1 MPANEYLSVS
11 IICKDMTGDDWA
23 IVIGAIVA
31 LLFLW
36 YFWVRLPAQ
45 MARKRGRSALG
56 WVLLFWFLSPLWGA
70 ILLLVVGD
78 SQEKISREIIE
89 QLKREQ

>member
-1 MPANEYLSVS
+1 
-11 IICKDMTGDDWA
+11 MTGEDWI
-23 IVIGAIVA
+23 IVIAVLFS

-56 WVLLFWFLSPLWGA
+56 WVLLFWFLSPIWGV
-70 ILLLVVGD
+70 ILLLIVGD

-89 QLKREQ
+89 QLKRE

>member
-1 MPANEYLSVS
+1 MAGEDW
-11 IICKDMTGDDWA
+11 IIVIA
-23 IVIGAIVA
+23 IVFS

-56 WVLLFWFLSPLWGA
+56 WVLLFWFLSPIWGV
-70 ILLLVVGD
+70 ILLLILGD

-89 QLKREQ
+89 QLKRE

>member
-1 MPANEYLSVS
+1 
-11 IICKDMTGDDWA
+11 MTGEDWIIVIA
-23 IVIGAIVA
+23 IVFS

-36 YFWVRLPAQ
+36 YFWVSLPAQ

-56 WVLLFWFLSPLWGA
+56 WVLLFWFLSPIWGV
-70 ILLLVVGD
+70 ILLLIVGD

-89 QLKREQ
+89 QLKRE

>member
-1 MPANEYLSVS
+1 
-11 IICKDMTGDDWA
+11 MTGEDWI
-23 IVIGAIVA
+23 IVIAAIIG

-45 MARKRGRSALG
+45 MARRRGRSALG
-56 WVLLFWFLSPLWGA
+56 WVLLFWFLSPIWGV
-70 ILLLVVGD
+70 ILLLIVGE

-89 QLKREQ
+89 QLKRE

>member
-1 MPANEYLSVS
+1 MSEDGVL
-11 IICKDMTGDDWA
+11 ILFA
-23 IVIGAIVA
+23 ILA

-56 WVLLFWFLSPLWGA
+56 WVLLFWIISPFWGV
-70 ILLLVVGD
+70 ILLLIVGD
-78 SQEKISREIIE
+78 SQEKISRDIVE
-89 QLKREQ
+89 QLKRD

>member
-1 MPANEYLSVS
+1 
-11 IICKDMTGDDWA
+11 MTGDDWA

-56 WVLLFWFLSPLWGA
+56 WGLLFWFLSPLWGA

>member
-1 MPANEYLSVS
+1 
-11 IICKDMTGDDWA
+11 MTGDDWA

-78 SQEKISREIIE
+78 SREKISREIIE

>member
-1 MPANEYLSVS
+1 
-11 IICKDMTGDDWA
+11 MTGDDWA
-23 IVIGAIVA
+23 IVTGAIVA

-45 MARKRGRSALG
+45 MARKRGISALG

>member
-1 MPANEYLSVS
+1 MSEDVVLILV
-11 IICKDMTGDDWA
+11 A
-23 IVIGAIVA
+23 ILA

-56 WVLLFWFLSPLWGA
+56 WVLLFWVISPFWGI
-70 ILLLVVGD
+70 ILLLIVGD
-78 SQEKISREIIE
+78 SQEKISRDIVE
-89 QLKREQ
+89 QLKRD

>member
-1 MPANEYLSVS
+1 
-11 IICKDMTGDDWA
+11 MTDNDWI
-23 IVIGAIVA
+23 IVIAVLFS

-56 WVLLFWFLSPLWGA
+56 WVLLFWFLSPIWGV
-70 ILLLVVGD
+70 ILLLIAGD

-89 QLKREQ
+89 QLKRE

>member
-1 MPANEYLSVS
+1 
-11 IICKDMTGDDWA
+11 MTGEDWIIVIA
-23 IVIGAIVA
+23 IVFS

-56 WVLLFWFLSPLWGA
+56 WVLLFWFLSPIWGV
-70 ILLLVVGD
+70 ILLLHPCLV
-78 SQEKISREIIE
+78 R
-89 QLKREQ
+89 LC

>member
-1 MPANEYLSVS
+1 
-11 IICKDMTGDDWA
+11 MTGEDWIIVIA
-23 IVIGAIVA
+23 IVFS

-56 WVLLFWFLSPLWGA
+56 WVLLFWFLSPIWGV
-70 ILLLVVGD
+70 ILLLIVGD

-89 QLKREQ
+89 QLKRE

>member
-1 MPANEYLSVS
+1 
-11 IICKDMTGDDWA
+11 MTGDDWA
-23 IVIGAIVA
+23 IVIGAIIA

-36 YFWVRLPAQ
+36 FFWVRLPAQ

-70 ILLLVVGD
+70 ILLLIVGD
-78 SQEKISREIIE
+78 SQEKISREIID

>member
-1 MPANEYLSVS
+1 
-11 IICKDMTGDDWA
+11 MTGDDWA

-45 MARKRGRSALG
+45 MSRERGGSALG

-78 SQEKISREIIE
+78 SQEKISR
-89 QLKREQ
+89 

>member
-1 MPANEYLSVS
+1 
-11 IICKDMTGDDWA
+11 MTGDDWA

-45 MARKRGRSALG
+45 MARKRGRSAVG

-89 QLKREQ
+89 QLKRDQ

>member
-1 MPANEYLSVS
+1 
-11 IICKDMTGDDWA
+11 MTGEDWIIVIA
-23 IVIGAIVA
+23 IVFS

-56 WVLLFWFLSPLWGA
+56 WVLLFWLLSPIWGV
-70 ILLLVVGD
+70 ILLLIVGD

-89 QLKREQ
+89 QLKRE

>member
-1 MPANEYLSVS
+1 
-11 IICKDMTGDDWA
+11 MTGDDWA

-70 ILLLVVGD
+70 ILLIVVGD

>member
-1 MPANEYLSVS
+1 
-11 IICKDMTGDDWA
+11 MTGEDWIIVIA
-23 IVIGAIVA
+23 IVFS

-45 MARKRGRSALG
+45 MARKRGRNALG
-56 WVLLFWFLSPLWGA
+56 WVLLFWFLSPIWGV
-70 ILLLVVGD
+70 ILLLIVGD

-89 QLKREQ
+89 QLKRE